1 MICILVVSASAQ
13 ETPISEIFF
22 LDLGIA
28 IEPEQGNEQYSRS
41 IAKTSKERSF
51 KIKKVESG
59 SVYMASS
66 KELLST
72 LNRIND
78 RISELESSFQTDIL

>member
-1 MICILVVSASAQ
+1 MLLKSIHKYLMVCILVVPSIAQ

-28 IEPEQGNEQYSRS
+28 IEPEQGNEKYSRS

-59 SVYMASS
+59 SVY
-66 KELLST
+66 LS
-72 LNRIND
+72 LIH
-78 RISELESSFQTDIL
+78 I